1 MQRILIANRG
11 EIALRIAKSAKKLGM
26 WVIGM
31 ASEPDR
37 EALFTE
43 SCDEVHLLKGETPAE
58 TYLNLEAIEEVIQKS
73 GAQLLHPG
81 YGFLSER
88 TSLLDLCIKTGVRFI
103 GPDFQALEMM
113 GDKITS
119 KRLMEEGGVP
129 TIPGFFLDGIE
140 DSEIQTQAQ
149 AIGYPIMV
157 KAAAGGGGK
166 GMRRVNRSEEL
177 LDAIASCRREAQSS
191 FGDDRIF
198 VEKFIVNPRHIE
210 VQILGDTH
218 GNLIAL
224 GERECSIQ
232 RRNQKILEEC
242 PSSFVDQAVRE
253 KLCEAAVLAG
263 KLVNYV
269 SAGTIEFVM
278 GEDHSFYFLEMNTR
292 LQVEHPVTEMVYGVD
307 LVEEQIQIAKGYPVS
322 IGVLEASPKGHAV
335 EVRIYAEE
343 PLENFMP
350 SAGKILALN
359 LPQEDQNLRLD
370 NGVKAQDEISIFYD
384 PMLLKLI
391 AWGQTREA
399 AVSKMFR
406 ALEDVA
412 VLGIETNTSF
422 LKDILSDEAFLKGE
436 ISTAFLEDGEI
447 LKGHRDRLMKELPA
461 LKAAAGLLWVGQ
473 RKKADQSGFDVK
485 GLSC

>member
-31 ASEPDR
+31 ASEPDQN
-37 EALFTE
+37 ALFTE
-43 SCDEVHLLKGETPAE
+43 SCDEIHLLKGETPSE
-58 TYLNLEAIEEVIQKS
+58 TYLNLEAIEEIIHRS
-73 GAQLLHPG
+73 RAQFLHPG

-88 TSLLDLCIKTGVRFI
+88 TSLRDTCVKAGVQFI

-129 TIPGFFLDGIE
+129 TIPGFFLDGMQ
-140 DSEIQTQAQ
+140 DSEILSQAE
-149 AIGYPIMV
+149 AIGYPLMV

-166 GMRRVNRSEEL
+166 GMRRVNQPGEL
-177 LDAIASCRREAQSS
+177 MDSIASCRREARSS

-263 KLVNYV
+263 KLVDYV
-269 SAGTIEFVM
+269 SAGTVEFVM

-307 LVEEQIQIAKGYPVS
+307 LVEEQIQIAKGYPIS
-322 IGVLEASPKGHAV
+322 HEVLEARPMGHAI

-350 SAGKILALN
+350 SAGRILSLN
-359 LPQEDQNLRLD
+359 LPQEDRSLRLD
-370 NGVKAQDEISIFYD
+370 NGVKAQDEITIFYD

-391 AWGQTREA
+391 AWGRTREV
-399 AVSKMFR
+399 AVSRMLR

-422 LKDILSDEAFLKGE
+422 LKDVLSDEAFQKGD
-436 ISTAFLEDGEI
+436 ISTAFLEDRDI
-447 LKGHRDRLMKELPA
+447 LARHRHRLMKEQPA
-461 LKAAAGLLWVGQ
+461 LKAAVGLLWVSQ
-473 RKKADQSGFDVK
+473 RRRPDQSGFDVK